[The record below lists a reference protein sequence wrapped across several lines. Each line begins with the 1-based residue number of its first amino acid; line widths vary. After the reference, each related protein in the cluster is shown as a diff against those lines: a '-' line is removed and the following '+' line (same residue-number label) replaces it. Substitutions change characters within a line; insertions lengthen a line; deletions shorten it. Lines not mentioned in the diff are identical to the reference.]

1 MKSKTMPRF
10 RLRQS
15 LNVCHPTKPTFVV
28 KLSCCVLLFGAF
40 SAALWGAG
48 SEPLSVRDVLEGRAS
63 GSASDLVELVTLVGA
78 LSWEPHA
85 SNTGVRAYLQD
96 ATGGIALSGHD
107 NALPLARFERGD
119 VVNV

>member
-15 LNVCHPTKPTFVV
+15 SNVCHPAEPTFVV
-28 KLSCCVLLFGAF
+28 KHSCCVLLCGAF

-96 ATGGIALSGHD
+96 ATGGNAVSGQH
-107 NALPLARFERGD
+107 NSSPLAR
-119 VVNV
+119 

>member
-1 MKSKTMPRF
+1 MESKTVPRF
-10 RLRQS
+10 RLGQS

-78 LSWEPHA
+78 LSWEPPA
-85 SNTGVRAYLQD
+85 STTGVRAYLQD
-96 ATGGIALSGHD
+96 ATGGLSPS
-107 NALPLARFERGD
+107 LP
-119 VVNV
+119 